1 MMDTVCLHQDIIENQ
16 TLSCTSTCVA
26 RFLKKGRY
34 ICLCGSQYSLLYL
47 YYRILTFRSVGCRSV
62 RVYFTR
68 LHHCPLHPTRDTQPA
83 VTLSM
88 EVHQCSPK
96 SQLPC
101 QQICQ
106 DSSKKNFDLE
116 TLGWILWF
124 FFFKI
129 SFRICILYC
138 IYKLLCWYIICLS
151 IYIREQRLEQ
161 DFKLKKLTV
170 NLSLRGKY
178 RYFLNMKPMKA
189 FM

>member
-47 YYRILTFRSVGCRSV
+47 YYRILTFCSVGCRSV

-106 DSSKKNFDLE
+106 DSSKKNFALE

-138 IYKLLCWYIICLS
+138 IIVKVYNLFINVY
-151 IYIREQRLEQ
+151 QRTKTGTRN
-161 DFKLKKLTV
+161 FKLKKK
-170 NLSLRGKY
+170 NDSL
-178 RYFLNMKPMKA
+178 FKPQRQV
-189 FM
+189 

>member
-1 MMDTVCLHQDIIENQ
+1 MDTVCLHQDIYIIENQ

-116 TLGWILWF
+116 TLG
-124 FFFKI
+124 
-129 SFRICILYC
+129 
-138 IYKLLCWYIICLS
+138 
-151 IYIREQRLEQ
+151 
-161 DFKLKKLTV
+161 
-170 NLSLRGKY
+170 
-178 RYFLNMKPMKA
+178 
-189 FM
+189 